1 MSSMKVQEYI
11 KEDGSSPYQEWFD
24 SLDSQSAAKVTVA
37 KSRLELQQFEI
48 KRGTKM
54 VNFKDVKK
62 RK

>member
-1 MSSMKVQEYI
+1 MVLFAAYATLLHRYSNQE
-11 KEDGSSPYQEWFD
+11 DVVVGTSVANR
-24 SLDSQSAAKVTVA
+24 SQPE
-37 KSRLELQQFEI
+37 LETLQQFEI

>member
-1 MSSMKVQEYI
+1 LQKIGCDRIHPFTSITPDFQVSI
-11 KEDGSSPYQEWFD
+11 
-24 SLDSQSAAKVTVA
+24 AKDVA
-37 KSRLELQQFEI
+37 NLLQQFEI

>member
-1 MSSMKVQEYI
+1 M
-11 KEDGSSPYQEWFD
+11 
-24 SLDSQSAAKVTVA
+24 VTV
-37 KSRLELQQFEI
+37 LLQQFEI

>member
-1 MSSMKVQEYI
+1 MRVVSGRKYNIILLLVCQNLIITYI
-11 KEDGSSPYQEWFD
+11 
-24 SLDSQSAAKVTVA
+24 L
-37 KSRLELQQFEI
+37 LEINLQQFEI

>member
-1 MSSMKVQEYI
+1 MQLTCNHRFEPGLSATIKV
-11 KEDGSSPYQEWFD
+11 KETNVF
-24 SLDSQSAAKVTVA
+24 
-37 KSRLELQQFEI
+37 LQQFEI